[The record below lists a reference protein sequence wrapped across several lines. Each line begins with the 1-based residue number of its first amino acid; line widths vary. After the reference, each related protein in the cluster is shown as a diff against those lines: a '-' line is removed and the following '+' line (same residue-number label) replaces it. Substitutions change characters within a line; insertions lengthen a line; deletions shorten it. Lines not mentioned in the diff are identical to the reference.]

1 MLIVQN
7 VWHFNVRNTLHTV
20 NKSDIALRPMFAATI
35 TSSCLPLFPAET
47 AFAVAI
53 VIGFVQRTN
62 SSAVAVD
69 FIASFEFKALKYAI
83 KLIKTYESINKTIYV
98 KFSINF

>member
-1 MLIVQN
+1 MYGILTIE
-7 VWHFNVRNTLHTV
+7 NTLHTV

-62 SSAVAVD
+62 SSTVAVD
-69 FIASFEFKALKYAI
+69 FIASFEFKALKYITI
-83 KLIKTYESINKTIYV
+83 KLIKTCIY
-98 KFSINF
+98 